1 MSKRSRK
8 RIKNWF
14 IYIFVL
20 FIVKLL
26 RNMSRIGAI
35 KLMRFMGS
43 LGFRLAK
50 GEREKTIRHL
60 TRAFGDKMTKQ
71 QIERL
76 AKQVFLH
83 FSTVAVDA
91 VRMPLVLREGTD
103 KYVRADNLPKL
114 DKLLAAGKGAIILTG
129 HFGNWEMLGAYLA
142 QHGYPLKV
150 VGTSAYDKRLDKM
163 IVETRNLAGYE
174 NIARGKGT
182 REIVRHLKSKGIL
195 GILVDQDTK
204 VEGVFVNFFKQ
215 PAHTAVGPVV
225 LAEKFNM
232 PIVPVFVRL
241 NKDLLYDIEVLE
253 PVVCDDT
260 GDREKDLINNTQKCS
275 DAYEHI
281 ISRYPSQWVWMHER
295 WKKQPKDVDLQVKN
309 GYN

>member
-1 MSKRSRK
+1 MMSKRSRK

-26 RNMSRIGAI
+26 RNLSRIGAI
-35 KLMRFMGS
+35 KLMRLMGS
-43 LGFRLAK
+43 IVFRLAK
-50 GEREKTIRHL
+50 REREKTIRHL
-60 TRAFGDKMTKQ
+60 TWAFGDKKTEQ

-91 VRMPLVLREGTD
+91 IRMPLVLKEGID
-103 KYVRADNLPKL
+103 KYVRTDNLPKL
-114 DKLLAAGKGAIILTG
+114 DKLLAVGKGAIIITG
-129 HFGNWEMLGAYLA
+129 HFGNWELLGAYLA
-142 QHGYPLKV
+142 QCGYPLKV
-150 VGTSAYDKRLDKM
+150 VGTSAYDNRLDKM

-182 REIVRHLKSKGIL
+182 REIVRHLRSKGFL
-195 GILVDQDTK
+195 GILIDQDTK
-204 VEGVFVNFFKQ
+204 VDGVFVNFFKR

-225 LAEKFNM
+225 LAEKFNVPIIPVFIRLNRNLLYEIEAFD
-232 PIVPVFVRL
+232 PIV
-241 NKDLLYDIEVLE
+241 
-253 PVVCDDT
+253 CDNT
-260 GDREKDLINNTQKCS
+260 GDPEKDLISNTQKCS
-275 DAYEHI
+275 DAYEQI

-295 WKKQPKDVDLQVKN
+295 WKKQPQEAEL
-309 GYN
+309 